1 MVNTTKNNQTKNIMR
16 YELSIDPVD
25 VPAEAIELFKM
36 NGEWDTNNQLAIGW
50 LVQQIKERNTCIT
63 IDIFEDDAETE

>member
-1 MVNTTKNNQTKNIMR
+1 MR

-63 IDIFEDDAETE
+63 IDIFEDDD